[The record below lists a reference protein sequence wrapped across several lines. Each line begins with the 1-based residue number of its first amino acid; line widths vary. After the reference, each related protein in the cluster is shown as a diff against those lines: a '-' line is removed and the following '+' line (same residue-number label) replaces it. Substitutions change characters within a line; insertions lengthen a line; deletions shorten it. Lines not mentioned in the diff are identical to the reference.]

1 MKAAPTPA
9 RIRTGLLA
17 YLVAGLWFGLLLV
30 KSEAASWYRIQE
42 MFRFQSFHMFGI
54 IGSAIVTALVTT
66 ALLRRFGKTREG
78 ENVRITPKEKGSV
91 RYVVGGLLFGLG
103 WGLVGLCPGPI
114 FVQLG
119 AGLWTAAVALVF
131 ALIGTY
137 LYGLLRERLPH

>member
-54 IGSAIVTALVTT
+54 IGSAVVTALVTT

-78 ENVRITPKEKGSV
+78 ENVHITPKEKGSV
-91 RYVVGGLLFGLG
+91 RYVAGGLLFGLG